1 MVETHTA
8 DGNQDLRAAIQNR
21 WTHVAL
27 IDDTGSEAV
36 RIEIA
41 NDSRAQWLDDPSSNP
56 MSLEVSVSGSDS
68 DISVPVDLNR
78 TELYD
83 GASATASY
91 SGDDF
96 DEGVATIGSDSDT
109 VTVTHDIEQPQL

>member
-1 MVETHTA
+1 MVENHTS
-8 DGNQDLRAAIQNR
+8 DGNQDLRAAIQDR

-27 IDDTGSEAV
+27 IDDTGTEEV

-41 NDSRAQWLDDPSSNP
+41 NDSRAEWLDAPSSNP
-56 MSLEVSVSGSDS
+56 MSLEVSVTGSDS
-68 DISVPVDLNR
+68 DISYPVDLNR

-83 GASATASY
+83 SSSASNSY

-109 VTVTHDIEQPQL
+109 VTVTHDVSQPQ